1 MNVVEKWTRE
11 GGETDGEKS
20 PSFSAPKDKCLWSGA
35 IVNEGRRER
44 VWGKAKRVKISADKG
59 LWN

>member
-11 GGETDGEKS
+11 GGETDREKS
-20 PSFSAPKDKCLWSGA
+20 PSFSGPKDKCLWSGA
-35 IVNEGRRER
+35 VVNEGRRGKS
-44 VWGKAKRVKISADKG
+44 WGKAKGVTIRADKG